1 MQPTYI
7 KTYTENASQLDA
19 IKAFMKALKIKFEVQ
34 KESPYDQSFV
44 TQILKGDEEFKKGKF
59 KAIKTSDL
67 WK

>member
-34 KESPYDQSFV
+34 KESPYDKSFV
-44 TQILKGDEEFKKGKF
+44 PKF
-59 KAIKTSDL
+59 
-67 WK
+67 